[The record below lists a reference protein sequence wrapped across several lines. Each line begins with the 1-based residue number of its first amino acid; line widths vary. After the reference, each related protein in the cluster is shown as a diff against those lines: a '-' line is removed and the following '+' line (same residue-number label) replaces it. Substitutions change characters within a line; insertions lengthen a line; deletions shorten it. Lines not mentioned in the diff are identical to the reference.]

1 MQLCDDPVDVGSQ
14 LRERRAIRLGTRPN
28 DNVYPKAE
36 W

>member
-1 MQLCDDPVDVGSQ
+1 MQLRDDALDVGCQ